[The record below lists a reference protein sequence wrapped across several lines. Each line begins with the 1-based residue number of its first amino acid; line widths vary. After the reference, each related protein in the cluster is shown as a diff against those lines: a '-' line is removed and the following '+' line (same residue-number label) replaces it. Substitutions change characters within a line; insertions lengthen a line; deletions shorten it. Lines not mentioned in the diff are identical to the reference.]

1 MSKIGKQPIK
11 IIEGVKVSLKDGVLK
26 FSGTNADLE
35 VKLLPGV
42 EAEIKENEVSF
53 KPQDDS
59 DQTKA
64 NWGTMRALSANAMS
78 GAAKDFVKSLK
89 IEGIGFK
96 AAVEGTNLVLN
107 LGFSHPIK
115 LTLPQGVKA
124 SVEKNIITVSGADK
138 FMVGQIAAKIR
149 SFKKPEPYL
158 GKGIMYTD
166 EVVRRKA
173 GKKVAGATAKAA

>member
-1 MSKIGKQPIK
+1 MSKIGKQPIQL
-11 IIEGVKVSLKDGVLK
+11 IEGVKAEIIDGVLR

-35 VKLLPGV
+35 VRILPGID
-42 EAEIKENEVSF
+42 AEINDEKISF

-59 DQTKA
+59 EQSRA
-64 NWGTMRALSANAMS
+64 NWGTMRALSNNAMQGS
-78 GAAKDFVKSLK
+78 MKDFIKGLR

-96 AAVEGTNLVLN
+96 ANVEGENLVLN
-107 LGFSHPIK
+107 LGFSHPIT
-115 LTLPQGVKA
+115 LTLPKGVKVV
-124 SVEKNIITVSGADK
+124 VEKNIITVSGADK
-138 FMVGQIAAKIR
+138 FLVGETAAKIR

-173 GKKVAGATAKAA
+173 GKKVAGTTTKAA

>member
-1 MSKIGKQPIK
+1 VKT
-11 IIEGVKVSLKDGVLK
+11 IEGVKVSLEDGSLK
-26 FSGTNADLE
+26 FSGTNADLK
-35 VKLLPGV
+35 VKLLPGIEV
-42 EAEIKENEVSF
+42 EIKEDEVVF
-53 KPQDDS
+53 KPQDES

-78 GAAKDFVKSLK
+78 GAAKDFSKSLK

-96 AAVEGTNLVLN
+96 AAVEGSNLVLN
-107 LGFSHPIK
+107 LGFSHPIN
-115 LTLPQGVKA
+115 LALPQGIKTV
-124 SVEKNIITVSGADK
+124 VEKNIITVSGADK
-138 FMVGQIAAKIR
+138 FMVGQIAAKIC